1 MAELSISRPFSAQLS
16 VIARSVSDL
25 FSPAALSV
33 PCLLLGVL
41 ASDEPGTYRYA
52 ILYFLVGIPIPV
64 AYVLWLLKSGRVSD
78 FHLPDRRDRTG
89 PFVVAIAG
97 AVCAAI
103 LLAIAGAPTVFLA
116 PVITSLLLTLAL
128 FLVTLKWQISIHS
141 ATTTALVT
149 FAILALGPGAAV
161 LALCI
166 PLVIWARMY
175 LGRHTLAQ
183 SLAGGCL
190 GCATFM
196 GLFALRGIVW

>member
-1 MAELSISRPFSAQLS
+1 MAELSIARPFSAHLAA
-16 VIARSVSDL
+16 IARSVSDL

-52 ILYFLVGIPIPV
+52 ILYFFVAIPIPV

-78 FHLPDRRDRTG
+78 FHLPNRRDRTG

-97 AVCAAI
+97 AVCAAV
-103 LLAIAGAPTVFLA
+103 LLAFLGAPTIFLA
-116 PVITSLLLTLAL
+116 PVVTALLLTLGL
-128 FLVTLKWQISIHS
+128 FLITLKWQISIHS

-149 FAILALGPGAAV
+149 FAVLALGPGAAV

-183 SLAGGCL
+183 SLAGACL

-196 GLFALRGIVW
+196 ALFALRGNVW